1 VNGGGLKTLTRG
13 FLLKVVENPIEAR
26 ALLKVTIGASRA
38 DSGRNGDG
46 RWVIRREIRRRHTLG
61 S

>member
-1 VNGGGLKTLTRG
+1 MNVGGRKTLTRG

-26 ALLKVTIGASRA
+26 TLLKVTIGASHA

-46 RWVIRREIRRRHTLG
+46 RWVIRREIRRTHTHG